1 MRSSATT
8 FSIIARTSSSVGIG
22 GGQGEAIG
30 DSGRQGLGQ
39 ADTQSKGETPSNTGT
54 HLGHRMKETSGAKK
68 GDEGRQ
74 SERLQARREEL
85 KKAGTPSARSTMWED
100 SGKPGGARPR
110 ESGHTIKHRHTCGE
124 TLRGKGREGE
134 TIIKADTPSN
144 KTNDRQTRGD
154 ETSGRR
160 TQHPIQANMRGDNG
174 TQ

>member
-1 MRSSATT
+1 M
-8 FSIIARTSSSVGIG
+8 VGG
-22 GGQGEAIG
+22 KGKQSETAG
-30 DSGRQGLGQ
+30 DKASGRRTHNPRGRHHP
-39 ADTQSKGETPSNTGT
+39 TQ
-54 HLGHRMKETSGAKK
+54 HRMKETSGAKK

-85 KKAGTPSARSTMWED
+85 KKADTPSARGTMWED
-100 SGKPGGARPR
+100 SGKQGGARPW

-154 ETSGRR
+154 ETSGRQ